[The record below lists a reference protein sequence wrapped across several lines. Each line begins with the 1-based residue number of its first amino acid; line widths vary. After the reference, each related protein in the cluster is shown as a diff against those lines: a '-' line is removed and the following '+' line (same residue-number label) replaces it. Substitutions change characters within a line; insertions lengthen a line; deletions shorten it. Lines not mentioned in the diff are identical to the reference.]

1 MAGPTVIDLDTAEQM
16 MRFFSPFDDRW
27 RDRGRHVFRG
37 QPDADFKLTP
47 SICRRDKT
55 SFAQGSAIK
64 AFSDSTKGQVSFE
77 IRVLT
82 EFLKGC
88 DRSGLVLPGYT
99 EDLMSEIQRERWSLM
114 SAHDL
119 WPQKRIRPIMAVA
132 QHNGVPTRLLDWTER
147 SYVACYFAASMADLV
162 IDSGP
167 PKRIA
172 VWVLDTKRENSWET
186 VRIIRTPGGT
196 SPNQAAQSGL
206 FTTHLVSDYNVHP
219 YVPEALEF
227 VDEIYEDNL
236 EALMKITL
244 PITQVPDL
252 LDRCKLLG
260 IEASTLFPGYEGAA
274 RGVKDWAKLAVGL
287 QHTVAWL
294 NENGGDDYDGSD
306 FEDNA

>member
-16 MRFFSPFDDRW
+16 MHFFSPFDDRW

-37 QPDADFKLTP
+37 QPDATFNLTP
-47 SICRRDKT
+47 SICRRGEG
-55 SFAQGSAIK
+55 SFAHGSALK
-64 AFSDSTKGQVSFE
+64 EFSESTRGQVNFE
-77 IRVLT
+77 IHVLA

-99 EDLMSEIQRERWSLM
+99 EDIMSEFQKERYRFTS
-114 SAHDL
+114 DFEE

-132 QHNGVPTRLLDWTER
+132 QHSGVPTRLLDWTER
-147 SYVACYFAASMADLV
+147 SYVACYFAASMADLI
-162 IDSGP
+162 IDGDV

-172 VWVLDTKRENSWET
+172 VWVLDTKRENSWES

-206 FTTHLVSDYNVHP
+206 FTTHLISDYNVSP
-219 YVPEALEF
+219 YEPEALEL

-244 PITQVPDL
+244 PIHQVPTL
-252 LDRCKLLG
+252 LDSCKLLG
-260 IEASTLFPGYEGAA
+260 IEASTLFPGYEGVA
-274 RGVKDWAKLAVGL
+274 RGVRDWAKQVVGVKHS
-287 QHTVAWL
+287 QSYI
-294 NENGGDDYDGSD
+294 DDYIESQYQ
-306 FEDNA
+306 ED

>member
-16 MRFFSPFDDRW
+16 MHFFSPFDDRW

-37 QPDADFKLTP
+37 QPDATFTLTP
-47 SICRRDKT
+47 SICRRGEG
-55 SFAQGSAIK
+55 SFAHGAPLKI
-64 AFSDSTKGQVSFE
+64 FSDSTRGQVGFE
-77 IRVLT
+77 IQVLS

-99 EDLMSEIQRERWSLM
+99 EDLMSEVQRERYRFM

-162 IDSGP
+162 IDSSI

-172 VWVLDTKRENSWET
+172 VWVLDTKRETAWET
-186 VRIIRTPGGT
+186 VRIIRMPGGT

-206 FTTHLVSDYNVHP
+206 FTTHLISDYNVNP
-219 YVPEALEF
+219 YVPEALES
-227 VDEIYEDNL
+227 VSEIYEDNL

-244 PITQVPDL
+244 PVHQVPAL
-252 LDRCKLLG
+252 LDSCKLLG
-260 IEASTLFPGYEGAA
+260 IEASTLFPGYEGVA
-274 RGVKDWAKLAVGL
+274 RGVRDWAKLAVGIM
-287 QHTVAWL
+287 HSHAYL
-294 NENGGDDYDGSD
+294 NEVAEDDYDD
-306 FEDNA
+306 